1 MVGSATIRADTMK
14 GAIDEPNAD
23 AISTFL
29 FAVSDAMV
37 TRSLST
43 LILSVVVFFLHLTR
57 IRAIKNAPFHH
68 LHGIPGP
75 HRTAASHSAPGD
87 HR

>member
-1 MVGSATIRADTMK
+1 VGSATIRADTMK
-14 GAIDEPNAD
+14 GASDEPKAD

-37 TRSLST
+37 TRSLSG
-43 LILSVVVFFLHLTR
+43 LILSVVVFLLHLTR
-57 IRAIKNAPFHH
+57 IQAIKNALFHH
-68 LHGIPGP
+68 LHGIPAP
-75 HRTAASHSAPGD
+75 HLTAASNSAPGD